1 MINETASK
9 QPAVLPPS
17 HEGTGDRGG
26 FERRRDFAVGE
37 SVCSLARIRNEG
49 TYPHRDIG
57 EILVREGDLGC
68 VHESWS
74 FLDEVYYTVE
84 FVRHA
89 VVVIMRGQEM
99 AKIDPRA
106 R

>member
-1 MINETASK
+1 
-9 QPAVLPPS
+9 
-17 HEGTGDRGG
+17 
-26 FERRRDFAVGE
+26 
-37 SVCSLARIRNEG
+37 VCSLARIRNEG

-57 EILVREGDLGC
+57 EVLVREGDLGY

-89 VVVIMRGQEM
+89 VVVVMRGKEM
-99 AKIDPRA
+99 AKIGPGA
-106 R
+106 A